1 MNRKLECDLGSVT
14 VPAAPKPSAAPGK
27 SPRVTKR
34 RAETRAQLL
43 SAAAEVFA
51 RKGLGRASI
60 DDVCAAAG
68 YTRGAFYSNFKTLDE
83 LILALY
89 DARAARLIA
98 TVEAAATEAVAEIRA
113 SADPAA
119 EGPAG
124 VAELVEAVT
133 RVVATLSVDRD
144 DHLLH
149 LEFTAHAVR
158 DPRAAEAF
166 VAHRR
171 TVRDAL
177 IPVVRV
183 AMRALGHAPTDA
195 QLERITRAMFAVRDG
210 MTSQEVLEPG
220 DPELP
225 RLHEALMAATITA
238 LE

>member
-1 MNRKLECDLGSVT
+1 M
-14 VPAAPKPSAAPGK
+14 PADPKPSDTPGK

-43 SAAAEVFA
+43 AAAAEVFA

-60 DDVCAAAG
+60 DDVCAGAG

-89 DARAARLIA
+89 DARAAELID
-98 TVEAAATEAVAEIRA
+98 TVEAAATSAVAEIRA
-113 SADPAA
+113 SAGPAA
-119 EGPAG
+119 QGPAG
-124 VAELVEAVT
+124 VAELVEVVT
-133 RVVATLSVDRD
+133 RVVATLSVNRD
-144 DHLLH
+144 DHLLQ

-158 DPRAAEAF
+158 DPRAGEAF

-177 IPVVRV
+177 IPVVRA
-183 AMRALGHAPTDA
+183 AMRTLGHDPSDA
-195 QLERITRAMFAVRDG
+195 RLERVTRAMVAVRDG

-220 DPELP
+220 DRELP
-225 RLHEALMAATITA
+225 RLHEELMAATITM